1 MARWDKYV
9 KRAFETL
16 GYEPDPEVKT
26 KSDLEYWL
34 RLADETVSA
43 NETIIAEA
51 EDRIRSAKESKDQ
64 IQEIYDQVEIEE
76 IKAMN
81 PNAVAV
87 YKL

>member
-1 MARWDKYV
+1 MTKWDKYV
-9 KRAFETL
+9 KRAFESL

-26 KSDLEYWL
+26 KSDIEYWL
-34 RLADETVSA
+34 RLADETIST

-51 EDRIRSAKESKDQ
+51 EDRIRSAKESKEQ